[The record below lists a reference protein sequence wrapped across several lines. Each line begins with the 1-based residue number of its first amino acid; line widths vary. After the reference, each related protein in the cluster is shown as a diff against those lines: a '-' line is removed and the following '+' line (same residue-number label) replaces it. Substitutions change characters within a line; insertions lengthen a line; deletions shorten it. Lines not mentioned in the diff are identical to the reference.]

1 MLITDYNG
9 VMGYAY
15 RTMDIMSLFDTLAS
29 EEACEKYLISVR
41 WPDGMV
47 CKFCGGKSFD
57 VRAKKT
63 RAYRCKDCHRYM
75 SPTTGT
81 IFHRTRTS
89 LREWFVTLFLVAADK
104 RGLSAL
110 FLSEQI
116 GVHYETAWAMLQR
129 IRHAMAARDAQYT
142 LSGHVEMDEMFIGAP
157 TEGKKRGRGTEQ
169 TPVLVA
175 VSFSPAKDDKE
186 YIGFAKMRA
195 VSTVD
200 APTVIAFAKEIIE
213 PGATVRTDGFP
224 VYPPL
229 EDHGFVHDRNPVGKR
244 KAHVILPHVHIFIS
258 NLRSFVMGTH
268 HGLDETHLQQYLDEF
283 CWRFN
288 RRKCHHQ
295 MFDRLLLACLEKEE
309 MPFCALT
316 R

>member
-1 MLITDYNG
+1 MNLML
-9 VMGYAY
+9 
-15 RTMDIMSLFDTLAS
+15 LFETLAT
-29 EEACEKYLISVR
+29 EAACEQYLINVR
-41 WPDGMV
+41 WPGGMA
-47 CKFCGGKSFD
+47 CKHCGGKHFD
-57 VRAKKT
+57 VLERKA
-63 RAYRCKDCHRYM
+63 RSYRCQRCHRFM

-89 LREWFVTLFLVAADK
+89 LQQWFVALFLVATDK

-110 FLSEQI
+110 FLAEQI

-129 IRHAMAARDAQYT
+129 MRHAMAKRDLQYT

-157 TEGKKRGRGTEQ
+157 TEGKKRGRGTEKK
-169 TPVLVA
+169 PVLVA
-175 VSFSPAKDDKE
+175 VSFVPTKDGKE
-186 YIGFAKMRA
+186 YVGFAKLRA
-195 VSTVD
+195 VKTID
-200 APTVIAFAKEIIE
+200 APTVIAFAKDIIE
-213 PGATVRTDGFP
+213 PGSTVRSDGLS

-229 EDHGFVHDRNPVGKR
+229 EHHGFVHDRNPVGKQ
-244 KAHVILPHVHIFIS
+244 KAHVVLPHVHTFIS

-309 MPFCALT
+309 MPFRALT

>member
-1 MLITDYNG
+1 MAY
-9 VMGYAY
+9 VY
-15 RTMDIMSLFDTLAS
+15 RTMNIMGLFDTLAS
-29 EEACEKYLISVR
+29 EEACEQYLMNVR
-41 WPDGMV
+41 WPEGMA
-47 CKFCGGKSFD
+47 CKHCGGKHFKI
-57 VRAKKT
+57 RPGKR
-63 RAYRCKDCHRYM
+63 RAYRCDSCHLFM

-81 IFHRTRTS
+81 IFHRTQTS
-89 LREWFVTLFLVAADK
+89 LREWFVALFLVAGDK

-129 IRHAMAARDAQYT
+129 IRHAMAKRDAQYM
-142 LSGHVEMDEMFIGAP
+142 LSGFVEMDEMFVGSP

-169 TPVLVA
+169 TPVIVA
-175 VSFSPAKDDKE
+175 VSFSPTKDGKE
-186 YIGFAKMRA
+186 YVGFAKLRA
-195 VSTVD
+195 VQSINAPTIVKFANEMIEKGSTV
-200 APTVIAFAKEIIE
+200 
-213 PGATVRTDGFP
+213 RSDGYT

-229 EDHGFVHDRNPVGKR
+229 EEHGFLHDRHPIGKR
-244 KAHVILPHVHIFIS
+244 KAHVILPHVHTFIS

-295 MFDRLLLACLEKEE
+295 MFDRLLLACVEKEE

>member
-1 MLITDYNG
+1 MSYL
-9 VMGYAY
+9 Y
-15 RTMDIMSLFDTLAS
+15 RTINIMSLFDTLSS
-29 EEACEKYLISVR
+29 EETCEQYLMNVR
-41 WPDGMV
+41 WPDGMT
-47 CKFCGGKSFD
+47 CKYCHGKDFSI
-57 VRAKKT
+57 RKEKT
-63 RAYRCKDCHRYM
+63 RAYRCNDCHRFM
-75 SPTTGT
+75 SPTAGT

-89 LREWFVTLFLVAADK
+89 LREWFVAIFLAATDK
-104 RGLSAL
+104 RGVSAL

-116 GVHYETAWAMLQR
+116 GVHYETAWAMIQR
-129 IRHAMAARDAQYT
+129 MRHAMAKRDLHYQ

-169 TPVLVA
+169 IPVLVA
-175 VSFSPAKDDKE
+175 VSFVPAKDEKE
-186 YIGFAKMRA
+186 YVGFAKLRA
-195 VSTVD
+195 VNSIDASAIVKFAKDVIEKGSTV
-200 APTVIAFAKEIIE
+200 
-213 PGATVRTDGFP
+213 RSDGYT

-229 EDHGFVHDRNPVGKR
+229 EQHGFIHDRHPVKKQ
-244 KAHVILPHVHIFIS
+244 KAHVILPHVHTFIS
-258 NLRSFVMGTH
+258 NLRSFVMGTY

-288 RRKCHHQ
+288 RRKCHHE

>member
-1 MLITDYNG
+1 
-9 VMGYAY
+9 
-15 RTMDIMSLFDTLAS
+15 MST
-29 EEACEKYLISVR
+29 
-41 WPDGMV
+41 
-47 CKFCGGKSFD
+47 
-57 VRAKKT
+57 
-63 RAYRCKDCHRYM
+63 
-75 SPTTGT
+75 TTGT
-81 IFHRTRTS
+81 IFDRTRTS
-89 LREWFVTLFLVAADK
+89 LREWFVALFLVAADK

-129 IRHAMAARDAQYT
+129 IRHAMAARDAQYK
-142 LSGHVEMDEMFIGAP
+142 LPAYVEMDETFIGAP
-157 TEGKKRGRGTEQ
+157 TEGKKRGRGTEK

-175 VSFSPAKDDKE
+175 VSFNPAKDGKE

-195 VSTVD
+195 VKHVD
-200 APTVIAFAKEIIE
+200 SDTILRFANDVVE
-213 PGATVRTDGFP
+213 PGATVRTDGLS
-224 VYPPL
+224 VYPAL
-229 EDHGFVHDRNPVGKR
+229 EQHGFPHDANPVRKQ
-244 KAHVILPHVHIFIS
+244 KAHVILPHVHMYIS

-288 RRKCHHQ
+288 RRKCYHE